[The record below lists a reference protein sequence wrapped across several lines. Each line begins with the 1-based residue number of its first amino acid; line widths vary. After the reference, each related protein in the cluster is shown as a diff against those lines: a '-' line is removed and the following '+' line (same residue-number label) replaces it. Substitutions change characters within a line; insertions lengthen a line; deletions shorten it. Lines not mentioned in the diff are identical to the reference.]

1 MDFQSNNQKEID
13 YRLRLYAHDALQ
25 KTFRKLLIITV
36 DLDIVAIAFAIALY
50 HFFKIYFK
58 KLSVELGND
67 EL

>member
-36 DLDIVAIAFAIALY
+36 DLEIVAVAFAIALY
-50 HFFKIYFK
+50 HFFFTLFQKT
-58 KLSVELGND
+58 VGGTWQ
-67 EL
+67 